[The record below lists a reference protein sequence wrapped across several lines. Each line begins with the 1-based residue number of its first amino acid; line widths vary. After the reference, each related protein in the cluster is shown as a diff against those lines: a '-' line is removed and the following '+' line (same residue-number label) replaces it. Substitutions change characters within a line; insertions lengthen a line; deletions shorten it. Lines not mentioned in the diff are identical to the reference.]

1 MVPILFMPFS
11 NLEAR
16 TNMEAAEFCLQAKD
30 FSGCM
35 ELMDKKSLGNDQ
47 IKDPSEYST
56 SLEELNKK
64 IKNDRKDIVS
74 LLARSKVKY
83 LKFGDYLGALNDIED
98 VINLDSSSSEAYF
111 IRGVIKAIEFE
122 DFEKA
127 LLDFNRAS
135 SLSKNNSNIYMV
147 LGYLKSWTLSKHDE
161 GLLELNRAINL
172 DPKNSLAYFFRG
184 MIKNSL
190 AEKYLDKEN
199 DSKEKELIF
208 SANDDFSKSL
218 EYYQD
223 TINPLFTRLYPFG
236 YKHLIFLR
244 RANNNFDLG
253 VSFYKEDKGKHQEYI
268 NKTVEDYSSYI
279 EFAPTLDQVEKLESP
294 AKTFDHNLIKIN
306 GHTWRGN
313 AYTWTKKSR
322 KKNVC
327 SDYKKVYRFSKK
339 FDDMPYSLYEKYH
352 YNDSAIMEGFLNY
365 GEWCR

>member
-1 MVPILFMPFS
+1 
-11 NLEAR
+11 
-16 TNMEAAEFCLQAKD
+16 
-30 FSGCM
+30 
-35 ELMDKKSLGNDQ
+35 
-47 IKDPSEYST
+47 
-56 SLEELNKK
+56 
-64 IKNDRKDIVS
+64 
-74 LLARSKVKY
+74 
-83 LKFGDYLGALNDIED
+83 
-98 VINLDSSSSEAYF
+98 
-111 IRGVIKAIEFE
+111 
-122 DFEKA
+122 
-127 LLDFNRAS
+127 
-135 SLSKNNSNIYMV
+135 MV
-147 LGYLKSWTLSKHDE
+147 LGYLKSWTLYKHDE

-190 AEKYLDKEN
+190 AEKYLDKEY

-208 SANDDFSKSL
+208 AANDDFSKSL

-294 AKTFDHNLIKIN
+294 AKTFDHNQIKIN